1 MLAHERVSLSVLFIF
16 ECNLCI
22 FYTRSLAENLKFSTK
37 RVMYYLFVSI
47 LEEREGRFD
56 FY

>member
-22 FYTRSLAENLKFSTK
+22 LYTRSLAENLKFSTK